1 MSVEL
6 IRFLIFTGILAA
18 LVVFAA
24 TSKTFRPYLAKAPMV
39 AFLLGISS
47 GFPLTLLIA
56 TMTFWLAK
64 VGIDKATI
72 GFLVALGIPYTLKFL
87 WAPLID
93 KLRIPVLSKALGQ
106 RRAWLFVIQALL
118 LISVWQLGASDPQ
131 PGSMGNFALWAFI
144 TAFLSATQDIV
155 IDAYRIE
162 ILDDDNMAHGTASNQ
177 FGYRTGNLI
186 AGAGTIYL
194 ASAEGLGLGWATA
207 YGLTAFA
214 IVPAILGALWIGP
227 GTFVDRFA
235 NVSGMKPGEW
245 LTEAV
250 VNPFREFL
258 SRDGA
263 FLILGFVLVYKIGDA
278 MGQTM
283 LSPMIVDLKFADLD
297 YVSANKLWGF
307 AALIVGSALGAPFI
321 LWLGMGRALLISGLM
336 MMFSNLMFMI
346 LALVGNNYWML
357 VAAIGTENLTSGIGL
372 TVFATYLSG
381 LSNIAYTAT
390 QFALLSS
397 FAGVGR
403 TFMAGPAGILAEK
416 LGWFGFWGVTV
427 VAAIPGMFLL
437 WLLWSKGYV
446 VASVRQTKAIDEKAL
461 RAPLPLVRIFGSAV
475 AVVGLVGVLL
485 AQTLGWETS
494 TAWTFFAVL
503 VAGAGIAWFAPGKS
517 PVSPETPG

>member
-1 MSVEL
+1 MSVDL
-6 IRFLIFTGILAA
+6 IRFVIFVGIL
-18 LVVFAA
+18 LGLGLLA
-24 TSKTFRPYLAKAPMV
+24 TRIPSFRPYVRKAPLV

-47 GFPLTLLIA
+47 GFPLTLLVA

-64 VGIDKATI
+64 VGIDTATI
-72 GFLVALGIPYTLKFL
+72 GFAVALGIPYTIKFL
-87 WAPLID
+87 WAPVVD
-93 KLRIPVLSKALGQ
+93 KLHLPFLTSTFGQ
-106 RRAWLFVIQALL
+106 RRGWLFLIQALL
-118 LISVWQLGASDPQ
+118 FVSVWQLGASDPQ
-131 PGSMGNFALWAFI
+131 PDHMGLFAAWALI

-162 ILDDDNMAHGTASNQ
+162 ILSDEEFAHGTASNQ

-186 AGAGTIYL
+186 AGAGTIYF

-235 NVSGMKPGEW
+235 HVSGMKVGQF

-258 SRDGA
+258 SRHGA
-263 FLILGFVLVYKIGDA
+263 FLILAFVLVYKIGDA

-283 LSPMIVDLKFADLD
+283 LSPMIVKLGFADLD

-307 AALIVGSALGAPFI
+307 AALIIGSALGAPFI
-321 LWLGMGRALLISGLM
+321 LWLGMGRALLISGLL
-336 MMFSNLMFMI
+336 MMFSNIMFMI
-346 LALVGNNYWML
+346 LAIVGNNYWML
-357 VAAIGTENLTSGIGL
+357 VAAIATENMTSGIGL

-416 LGWFGFWGVTV
+416 LGWFWFWGFTV
-427 VAAIPGMFLL
+427 IAALPGMILL
-437 WLLWSKGYV
+437 WVLWSKGYV
-446 VASVRQTKAIDEKAL
+446 VQGIRQTGALDEKKLREPVGAVRVIGFAL
-461 RAPLPLVRIFGSAV
+461 VL
-475 AVVGLVGVLL
+475 VGLVGLL
-485 AQTLGWETS
+485 LVNPLEWTARTGWIF
-494 TAWTFFAVL
+494 AAVL
-503 VAGAGIAWFAPGKS
+503 VAGGLIAWLGQPRW
-517 PVSPETPG
+517 VNPETPD